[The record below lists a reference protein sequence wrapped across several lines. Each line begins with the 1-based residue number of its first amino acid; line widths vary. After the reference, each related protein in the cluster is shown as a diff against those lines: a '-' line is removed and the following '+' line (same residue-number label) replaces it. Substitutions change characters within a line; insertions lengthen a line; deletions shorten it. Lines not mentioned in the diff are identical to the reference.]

1 MTDRTIALLTDFGT
15 TDTYVGVMKAVM
27 TRIYPAARFIDLTH
41 EIPPQQ
47 VQQAAFTLLKTYRY
61 FAPGTIFLVV
71 VDPGVG
77 SARRAIA
84 AQAGAYYFV
93 APDNGVLSYLLDETE
108 NATVV
113 ELANPIYQL
122 VPVSN
127 TFHGRDIFA
136 PAAAHLAAGIPLSEF
151 GPSVEHIAQQ
161 LNLPLR
167 IDGTQI
173 TGQIISAD
181 HFGNLIT
188 SIGELHW
195 TADNHLELNPRF
207 GNQPEKPV
215 RFAADKAAVSV
226 NDHVLTGI
234 RRIYGESQAG
244 DLMMLVGSSGYL
256 EIAINQG
263 NATQF
268 LKIASGTPVVLQ
280 IGE

>member
-1 MTDRTIALLTDFGT
+1 LIDRTIALLTDFGT

-41 EIPPQQ
+41 EIPPQH

-77 SARRAIA
+77 SARRAISVEA
-84 AQAGAYYFV
+84 DDYFFV
-93 APDNGVLSYLLDETE
+93 APDNGVLSYVLDE
-108 NATVV
+108 ADKKHVV
-113 ELANPIYQL
+113 ELTNPAYQL
-122 VPVSN
+122 VPLSN

-136 PAAAHLAAGIPLSEF
+136 PAAAHLAAGVPLGEF
-151 GPSVEHIAQQ
+151 GPAVEHIAQQ
-161 LNLPLR
+161 LNLPLK
-167 IDGTQI
+167 IEGSQI

-207 GNQPEKPV
+207 GKQPEKPI
-215 RFAADKAAVSV
+215 RFAAGKASLSV

-244 DLMMLVGSSGYL
+244 DLMALVGSSGYL
-256 EIAINQG
+256 EIAVNQG
-263 NATQF
+263 NAAHF
-268 LKIASGTPVVLQ
+268 LKIASGTSVVLQ
-280 IGE
+280 IG